1 LVRLGERSIHLC
13 AMHPALS
20 NQIEMVAYPLCST
33 GARAEGGWRTIA
45 AVLWEA
51 VGCFM
56 RSMNGLSVD
65 SDSDSE

>member
-1 LVRLGERSIHLC
+1 
-13 AMHPALS
+13 MHPALS